1 MVSNVPQA
9 VKGASLLH
17 LCLPAPLRSKLCPVH
32 LLHNPGN
39 TQSQVTFAFQG
50 SVVKDALI
58 QVAVSVSW
66 IKQITQEIIKY
77 QESLSDSE

>member
-1 MVSNVPQA
+1 M
-9 VKGASLLH
+9 
-17 LCLPAPLRSKLCPVH
+17 H
-32 LLHNPGN
+32 LLHDPGN
-39 TQSQVTFAFQG
+39 TQSQVTFAFKG

-66 IKQITQEIIKY
+66 IKQITQEIIKD